1 MDQLDGSDLTTAVRQ
16 ALRAVSGAK
25 LAYSVEEFG
34 AVAGLGRTKL
44 YAEIAAGRLRARK
57 AGKRTVILA
66 EDGRDYLASLPELPS
81 AT

>member
-1 MDQLDGSDLTTAVRQ
+1 MSTDDEPLP
-16 ALRAVSGAK
+16 K

-66 EDGRDYLASLPELPS
+66 EDGRAYLASLPELAS
-81 AT
+81 GA

>member
-1 MDQLDGSDLTTAVRQ
+1 MDQFDGSVLTAAVRR

-44 YAEIAAGRLRARK
+44 YAEIAAARLRARK

-66 EDGRDYLASLPELPS
+66 EDGRAYLASLPEFPS
-81 AT
+81 TA